1 MNSTNL
7 FGDQPSDLHH
17 QQLKKTVTAINPVD
31 MNWHLG
37 PSHHPPQVLSELS
50 HHPPQVLSGP
60 SHHPPQVLSGP
71 SHHPP
76 QVLGGPSHH
85 PPQVLSGPSHHPPQ
99 VLSELSHHPPQ
110 VLNGPSHHPPQ
121 VFSGPSHHHPPQV
134 LSGPSHHP
142 PQVLNGP
149 SHHPPQVFNG
159 PSRHPPQVLSGPSHH
174 DPPQV
179 LNGPSRHPPQVL
191 SGPSHHYPPQVL
203 NGPSHH
209 PPQVLSGLSHHYPP
223 QVLSGPSH
231 HPPQVFSGPSHHP
244 PQVPYFQ
251 GFNFP
256 TSTVAHP
263 NKKVWPHQLSFS
275 DHDASL
281 LDCQLTLSE
290 HNTGTTMSHV
300 KNTSIPSF
308 VSETSDESC
317 DSFLT
322 TPFSIGAHTMR
333 TPSRAP
339 VRSLDLFD
347 SPVSGPSLQTHD
359 RALALHST
367 HPPPPPPSS
376 SPPPPKSVP
385 LPCTISSAQ
394 DLKYFHFNQQ
404 QQKLVPSVRGPPLW
418 DLADAP
424 QGKAA
429 RMRTGPNNH
438 SGHKVVQQFVTGH
451 NEFISTL
458 FLKSPDVQVLPGNCT
473 MSPLGGT

>member
-1 MNSTNL
+1 
-7 FGDQPSDLHH
+7 
-17 QQLKKTVTAINPVD
+17 
-31 MNWHLG
+31 
-37 PSHHPPQVLSELS
+37 
-50 HHPPQVLSGP
+50 
-60 SHHPPQVLSGP
+60 
-71 SHHPP
+71 
-76 QVLGGPSHH
+76 
-85 PPQVLSGPSHHPPQ
+85 
-99 VLSELSHHPPQ
+99 
-110 VLNGPSHHPPQ
+110 
-121 VFSGPSHHHPPQV
+121 
-134 LSGPSHHP
+134 
-142 PQVLNGP
+142 
-149 SHHPPQVFNG
+149 
-159 PSRHPPQVLSGPSHH
+159 
-174 DPPQV
+174 
-179 LNGPSRHPPQVL
+179 
-191 SGPSHHYPPQVL
+191 
-203 NGPSHH
+203 
-209 PPQVLSGLSHHYPP
+209 
-223 QVLSGPSH
+223 
-231 HPPQVFSGPSHHP
+231 
-244 PQVPYFQ
+244 
-251 GFNFP
+251 
-256 TSTVAHP
+256 
-263 NKKVWPHQLSFS
+263 
-275 DHDASL
+275 
-281 LDCQLTLSE
+281 
-290 HNTGTTMSHV
+290 MSHV

-451 NEFISTL
+451 DEFISTL

>member
-1 MNSTNL
+1 MAALGVNLNGIFGVKQIGVNSTNL
-7 FGDQPSDLHH
+7 FSDQPSDLHH
-17 QQLKKTVTAINPVD
+17 QQLNKTATAINPVD

-37 PSHHPPQVLSELS
+37 PSHHPPQVLSGPSHHLPQVLSRPSHHPPQVLSGLS

-76 QVLGGPSHH
+76 QVLSGPSHH

-99 VLSELSHHPPQ
+99 VLS
-110 VLNGPSHHPPQ
+110 GPS
-121 VFSGPSHHHPPQV
+121 HHPPQV

-142 PQVLNGP
+142 PQVL
-149 SHHPPQVFNG
+149 
-159 PSRHPPQVLSGPSHH
+159 SGPSHH
-174 DPPQV
+174 
-179 LNGPSRHPPQVL
+179 
-191 SGPSHHYPPQVL
+191 
-203 NGPSHH
+203 
-209 PPQVLSGLSHHYPP
+209 PP

-231 HPPQVFSGPSHHP
+231 HPPQVLSGPSHHP
-244 PQVPYFQ
+244 PQVLSGPSHHPPQVLSGPSHHPPQVSYFQ

-263 NKKVWPHQLSFS
+263 NTKVRPHQLSFS

-281 LDCQLTLSE
+281 LDCQFTLSE

-347 SPVSGPSLQTHD
+347 SPVSGLSLQTHD
-359 RALALHST
+359 RALAQCST
-367 HPPPPPPSS
+367 HPPPPPSS
-376 SPPPPKSVP
+376 PPPKSVP
-385 LPCTISSAQ
+385 LPCTISSGWKLSAQ
-394 DLKYFHFNQQ
+394 DLKLFHFNQQ
-404 QQKLVPSVRGPPLW
+404 QQKPVPSVRGPPLW

-429 RMRTGPNNH
+429 RTRTGPYNH

-451 NEFISTL
+451 DI
-458 FLKSPDVQVLPGNCT
+458 
-473 MSPLGGT
+473 